1 MERKRFFL
9 AAGVLVLAVLAAYAR
24 SFHGPFVFD
33 DLTSIPENP
42 NIRQLWPLTKPLSP
56 PPQLGALGGRP
67 LPSLSFAVNYALGG
81 YDVRGYHVGNLLLHL
96 ASALLVWRVV
106 ARSLA
111 SPALAG
117 RYGGEATAFAVAL
130 LWATHPLLSE
140 SVVYI
145 VQRTELMM
153 GLFYLLTL
161 YASLAAWTS
170 ARPNAWQ
177 AAAVAACAL
186 GMACKEPMVSAPI
199 VVVLHD
205 LAFRGR
211 PVREV
216 LAERRAF
223 YAGLASTWLVLAA
236 IVASGAQI
244 RGALGGLGGGM
255 TSFEYLRL
263 QTRALTHYLRLALWP
278 HPLRAAYDWTVPGP
292 ELYVPLGLVVVG
304 LLAASVWAVRA
315 GRPWLGF
322 LGAWFFLILAPTSS
336 VLPLHTEPVAE
347 RRMYLP
353 LVAVL
358 ALLVVAARGL
368 LVRLLPDAAA
378 RLRAGA
384 AATALVAAGCATVT
398 FLRVRDYRTVTGFWE
413 DALAK
418 APESHTVR
426 NNLGNAYA
434 FEGRMDDSMEQ
445 YRAAIR
451 LRPEHPLA
459 HFNVGFT
466 LVHQARFVEAIEPL
480 QKAIAIRPAD
490 PDAQFVLGRALYGA
504 GRPGEAIAHYEAS
517 LALNPGDAEVRRD
530 YAVALQAVGRLPEA
544 ERAFRETLAIRPKD
558 QAAYSKLGNALMSM
572 GRVEDAL
579 ASYQEALRLLPSD
592 ARTRGNLGTAL
603 VRLGRAS
610 EGLAEFR
617 RSVADEP
624 TYALG
629 HFNLANVLA
638 QGGQAEESARE
649 FVLAIRHAGKEERL
663 RALAA
668 ERLLGLRGRPGVA
681 GVLQAAA
688 SDADPAVRA
697 AVAGKP

>member
-1 MERKRFFL
+1 MERKRFLL
-9 AAGVLVLAVLAAYAR
+9 AAGALVLVVAAAYAR

-42 NIRQLWPLTKPLSP
+42 NIRQLWPLTKAMSP

-81 YDVRGYHVGNLLLHL
+81 LDVRGYHAVNLLLHL
-96 ASALLVWRVV
+96 ASVLLVWRVV
-106 ARSLA
+106 ARSLQ

-117 RYGGEATAFAVAL
+117 RYGGEAAAFAVAL
-130 LWATHPLLSE
+130 LWGVHPLLSE
-140 SVVYI
+140 PVVYI

-153 GLFYLLTL
+153 GFFYLLTL

-170 ARPNAWQ
+170 ARKSAWQ

-186 GMACKEPMVSAPI
+186 GMACKEPMASAPLL
-199 VVVLHD
+199 VLLHD

-216 LAERRAF
+216 LQERRAF
-223 YAGLASTWLVLAA
+223 YAGLASSWLVLAA
-236 IVASGAQI
+236 IVAGGAQI
-244 RGALGGLGGGM
+244 RGALGGVGGGM

-263 QTRALTHYLRLALWP
+263 QTRALTNYLRLVVWP

-292 ELYVPLGLVVVG
+292 ELWVPLGLVVVG
-304 LLAASVWAVRA
+304 LILASVWAVRT
-315 GRPWLGF
+315 GRPWAGY

-336 VLPLHTEPVAE
+336 LLPLHTEPVAE

-368 LVRLLPDAAA
+368 LVRLLPDARA

-384 AATALVAAGCATVT
+384 AVTALIAAACVTLTV
-398 FLRVRDYRTVTGFWE
+398 LRVRDYRTVTGFWE

-418 APESHTVR
+418 APANHTVR

-434 FEGRMDDSMEQ
+434 FDDRIDAAMEQ

-451 LRPEHPLA
+451 LRPDHPLA
-459 HFNVGFT
+459 FFNVGFT
-466 LVHQARFVEAIEPL
+466 LVHQSRFVEAVEPL
-480 QKAIAIRPAD
+480 QRAVAIRPAD
-490 PDAQFVLGRALYGA
+490 ADAQFILGRALFGA
-504 GRPGEAIAHYEAS
+504 GRQAEALTHYEAS
-517 LALNPGDAEVRRD
+517 LALQPQDGEVRRD
-530 YAVALQAVGRLPEA
+530 YAIALQGVGRLPDA
-544 ERAFRETLAIRPKD
+544 VREFQATLALRPKD
-558 QAAYSKLGNALMSM
+558 QAAHSKLGNAYMSM
-572 GRVEDAL
+572 GRLEDAL
-579 ASYQEALRLLPSD
+579 ASYQEAVRLLPTD

-603 VRLGRAS
+603 VRLGRVP
-610 EGLAEFR
+610 EGVAAFR
-617 RSVADEP
+617 QSLKDDP

-629 HFNLANVLA
+629 HLNLANVLA
-638 QGGQAEESARE
+638 KDGHTEEAARE
-649 FVLAIRHAGKEERL
+649 FQAAIQYAGKDERL
-663 RALAA
+663 RTMAADRLAV
-668 ERLLGLRGRPGVA
+668 LRGRA
-681 GVLQAAA
+681 GR
-688 SDADPAVRA
+688 P
-697 AVAGKP
+697 